1 MRVSASNYEVFT
13 VNYEVFTV
21 NYVVIDC
28 NIFAYYY
35 EDSKNNIDFAM
46 TLKKAELVVKSNRL
60 IDASYRLGLNEQ
72 RIILYA
78 ICRCREEQKGLFP
91 DAPVVITA
99 EAFAHQFP
107 SIDKSNVYNQL
118 KEAMDDLY
126 DRSVTLYET
135 DEDTGKEQVSKTRW
149 ISKASYVDGAGRIK
163 VIFTS
168 DVIKYIT
175 RLEKE
180 FTSYQL
186 EKVGNMTSAYA
197 VRIYEMLAQH
207 REIGSRTLNLK
218 WLRETLQIG
227 PDEYKLTADFK
238 KWVIEIAV
246 DQINKHSDLTVSYKP
261 VKTGRA
267 ITDFAFK
274 IKDKARKPKAA
285 GAPTDQGYRDKL
297 EAAGQQR
304 IPDPVV
310 DDQEEF

>member
-1 MRVSASNYEVFT
+1 V
-13 VNYEVFTV
+13 
-21 NYVVIDC
+21 
-28 NIFAYYY
+28 
-35 EDSKNNIDFAM
+35 
-46 TLKKAELVVKSNRL
+46 LKKTELVVKSNRL
-60 IDASYRLGLNEQ
+60 IEASYRLTLNEQ

-78 ICRCREEQKGLFP
+78 ICRCREEQRGLFP

-99 EAFAHQFP
+99 DAFAKYFP
-107 SIDKSNVYNQL
+107 SIDKGHVYHQL
-118 KEAMDDLY
+118 KEAMDALY

-163 VIFTS
+163 IVFTP

-175 RLEKE
+175 RLEEE

-186 EKVGNMTSAYA
+186 EKVGNMTSSYA
-197 VRIYEMLAQH
+197 VRIYELLAQH
-207 REIGSRTLNLK
+207 REIGNRTLNLK

-238 KWVIEIAV
+238 KWVIEVAV

-261 VKTGRA
+261 LKTGRA

-274 IKDKARKPKAA
+274 IKEKERKTKTA
-285 GAPTDQGYRDKL
+285 GALSDQTYRDKL

-310 DDQEEF
+310 DDREEF